1 MKTIH
6 SIAAATDF
14 SPGSDAA
21 VERAVQLAVMHRA
34 SLRLLHAFDVSVAR
48 SVKGIFDP
56 QRLTRNAPP
65 DVLMRQHL
73 TELAASLAKQTGLRV
88 ETGFTIG
95 KADRAIQAYV
105 AAHPVAVV
113 VIGSRAEPAIPGLGS
128 TASKVVRTLSCPVLV
143 VRSSGARPYEKVLL
157 AVDMHEG
164 SARVAAGALA
174 LFPGAQHHLL
184 HAVDPE
190 LERVLGR
197 SPVAKEQAR
206 LQPDSMHA
214 LAVRQLELMAREM
227 TARFQHQVAVEVL
240 DDVPSRAIVERAA
253 SLHADCVALGY
264 HGPQGGAE
272 RLLGSMVQH
281 VLQHTLRDV
290 LVVP

>member
-14 SPGSDAA
+14 SPGSNAA
-21 VERAVQLAVMHRA
+21 VERAVQLAVAHGA
-34 SLRLLHAFDVSVAR
+34 SLRLLHAFDVSAGH
-48 SVKGIFDP
+48 SLKGVFDP

-73 TELAASLAKQTGLRV
+73 SDLAAALTMQTGLRV
-88 ETGFTIG
+88 ETGFSVG
-95 KADRAIQAYV
+95 NADSAINAYV
-105 AAHPVAVV
+105 AAHDVSVV
-113 VIGSRAEPAIPGLGS
+113 VIGSRAEPAMAGLGR
-128 TASKVVRTLSCPVLV
+128 TASKLVRSLAYPVLI

-157 AVDMHEG
+157 AVDMLDG
-164 SARVAAGALA
+164 SARVAASALT
-174 LFPGAQHHLL
+174 LFPAAHHHLL

-190 LERVLGR
+190 LERVLGK
-197 SPVAKEQAR
+197 SPVAKEQMR
-206 LQPDSMHA
+206 VQHESMHA
-214 LAVRQLELMAREM
+214 LAVRQLELLAQEM
-227 TARFQHQVAVEVL
+227 TTRFKHQVATEVV
-240 DDVPSRAIVERAA
+240 DDVPSRAIIERAA
-253 SLHADCVALGY
+253 TLHVDCVALGH
-264 HGPQGGAE
+264 HGHGGSAE